1 MPGNRHSQAV
11 RDKAFELHAQG
22 LSALAISNKI
32 GNVSST
38 TVHRWLRGI
47 TPPIEEG
54 GAIENLKGQV
64 FTKLTV
70 KKLGTKPF
78 GIVKSGAWWWCECSC
93 KKKCVLVPAFGLKQ
107 NFYKSCGCIRTKMH
121 RDKRN
126 YYSQETRE
134 KARRLKIKG
143 KTARQIGQILGGI
156 PKGTV
161 LGWFETGTNQL
172 KKFKGKIDRSG
183 EVVGLL
189 NVDCIIEWDDLP
201 EHEKSNFR
209 KDRERKRKGR
219 NYSNEIVEI
228 YQCTCKSCKRKSY
241 RIWDGLYNIKIKLNN
256 KTSTFRGCIWCDLLP
271 GSTDYL
277 KEPYNGK
284 VSAWQVM
291 KWRKVENKM
300 PSRRSETIT
309 EWFCK
314 CTLCN
319 KTERWI
325 RSSQLSAIERGVNT
339 NKTGLV
345 GCGCNTKPL
354 QDYYQKYGRAHME
367 WFYET
372 RNRARKENIPFN
384 LDPSDLAD
392 IPEVCP
398 VLGIPF
404 ISREENTTGK
414 PLDNSPSLDKFYPE
428 LGYVKGNVHI
438 ISYRANRFKSDGTP
452 QEWEQIAEWCKKE
465 DIRMRLEGKHPDQQQ
480 QKENL

>member
-1 MPGNRHSQAV
+1 MTGNRHSQAT
-11 RDKAFELHAQG
+11 RDKAFELYAQG

-38 TVHRWLRGI
+38 TVLRWLKGI

-54 GAIENLKGQV
+54 GAIENLKGQI

-70 KKLGTKPF
+70 KKLGTKPV
-78 GIVKSGAWWWCECSC
+78 GIKSGGAWWWCECSC
-93 KKKCVLVPAFGLKQ
+93 KKMCVLVPAMGLKQ
-107 NFYKSCGCIRTKMH
+107 KYNKSCGCIGNKMLG
-121 RDKRN
+121 DKRN

-134 KARRLKIKG
+134 KARQLKIHG
-143 KTARQIGQILGGI
+143 NTARQIGQILGGI

-161 LGWFETGTNQL
+161 TGWFETGTNQL
-172 KKFKGKIDRSG
+172 KKFKGKKDRSG

-201 EHEKSNFR
+201 ECEKSNFNE
-209 KDRERKRKGR
+209 DRKRKRNGR
-219 NYSNEIVEI
+219 NYSNEITEI
-228 YQCTCKSCKRKSY
+228 YQCTCKSCERKSY
-241 RIWDGLYNIKIKLNN
+241 WTWDGLCSIKRKLN
-256 KTSTFRGCIWCDLLP
+256 KEPSAFRGCIWCDLIP
-271 GSTDYL
+271 GATDYL

-284 VSAWQVM
+284 VSAWQVI
-291 KWRKVENKM
+291 KWRRGVHEM
-300 PSRRSETIT
+300 PSIKSETIL

-325 RSSQLSAIERGVNT
+325 RASQLNAILRGVSK

-372 RNRARKENIPFN
+372 RTRARRENIPFN
-384 LDPSDLAD
+384 LDPDDFAD

-398 VLGIPF
+398 VLGIP
-404 ISREENTTGK
+404 IITREENITGK
-414 PLDNSPSLDKFYPE
+414 PLDNSPSIDKFYPE
-428 LGYVKGNVHI
+428 LGYVKGNIHI

-452 QEWEQIAEWCKKE
+452 AEWVQIAEWCKKE
-465 DIRMRLEGKHPDQQQ
+465 DLRKKLEGRHPDQQ
-480 QKENL
+480 KNKAD